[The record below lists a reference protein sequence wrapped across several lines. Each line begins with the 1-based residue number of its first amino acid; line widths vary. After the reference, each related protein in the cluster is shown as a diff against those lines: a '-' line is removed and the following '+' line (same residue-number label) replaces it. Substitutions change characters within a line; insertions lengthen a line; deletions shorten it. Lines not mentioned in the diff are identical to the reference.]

1 MDRDFQQATKH
12 VRKHAAKTLDKM
24 PWIAGGLLGLLAV
37 SLATAPPSLLLLGA
51 NALLGGLFLATY
63 AFSLKH
69 PEWQWLTGML
79 APIFMSLTSVMLSE
93 KLGSSAWY
101 LLQGPLA
108 LFATFSL
115 LALLMRPY
123 LRKLAGIPIK
133 RRHKKAA

>member
-1 MDRDFQQATKH
+1 MDRDYQKATKH

-24 PWIAGGLLGLLAV
+24 PWIAGALLGMLAA
-37 SLATAPPSLLLLGA
+37 SLVTAPPSLPLLAA
-51 NALLGGLFLATY
+51 NALLGGLFLAAY
-63 AFSLKH
+63 AFSLKR
-69 PEWQWLTGML
+69 PEWQWLIGML
-79 APIFMSLTSVMLSE
+79 VLLLILPTSVRLSE

-123 LRKLAGIPIK
+123 LRRLAGIPIK
-133 RRHKKAA
+133 SRHKKAA

>member
-1 MDRDFQQATKH
+1 MDRDYQKATKL
-12 VRKHAAKTLDKM
+12 VRKHAAKTLEQM
-24 PWIAGGLLGLLAV
+24 PWIAGALLGMLAV
-37 SLATAPPSLLLLGA
+37 SLMTAPPSLPQLAA
-51 NALLGGLFLATY
+51 NAVLGGLFLATY
-63 AFSLKH
+63 AFSLKR

-79 APIFMSLTSVMLSE
+79 APIFISLISVKLSE
-93 KLGSSAWY
+93 KLGSNAWY

>member
-1 MDRDFQQATKH
+1 M
-12 VRKHAAKTLDKM
+12 RKQAAKTLDKM
-24 PWIAGGLLGLLAV
+24 PWIAGALLGLLAV
-37 SLATAPPSLLLLGA
+37 SLVTAPPSLPLLAA
-51 NALLGGLFLATY
+51 NALLGGLFLTTY
-63 AFSLKH
+63 AFNLKR

-79 APIFMSLTSVMLSE
+79 VPIYMPLISVILSE

-123 LRKLAGIPIK
+123 LRRLAGIPIK

>member
-1 MDRDFQQATKH
+1 MDRDYQKAAKH

-24 PWIAGGLLGLLAV
+24 PWIAGALLGLLAV
-37 SLATAPPSLLLLGA
+37 SLVTTPPSLPLLAA
-51 NALLGGLFLATY
+51 NALLGGLFLAAY
-63 AFSLKH
+63 AFSLKR

-79 APIFMSLTSVMLSE
+79 VPICMPLISVILSE

>member
-1 MDRDFQQATKH
+1 MDRGYQKATKR

-51 NALLGGLFLATY
+51 NAALGSLFLATY

-79 APIFMSLTSVMLSE
+79 APICMSLTSVMLSE

>member
-1 MDRDFQQATKH
+1 M
-12 VRKHAAKTLDKM
+12 RKHAAKTLDKM

-37 SLATAPPSLLLLGA
+37 SLATAPPLLLLLGA
-51 NALLGGLFLATY
+51 NAVLGGLFLATY

-79 APIFMSLTSVMLSE
+79 APICMSLTSVMLSE

-123 LRKLAGIPIK
+123 LRKLAGIPIR

>member
-1 MDRDFQQATKH
+1 MDRDYQQSTRR
-12 VRKHAAKTLDKM
+12 VRKQAAKTLDKM
-24 PWIAGGLLGLLAV
+24 PWIAGGLLGLLAL
-37 SLATAPPSLLLLGA
+37 SLLMAPPSLPLLAA
-51 NALLGGLFLATY
+51 NAVLGGLFLATY

-79 APIFMSLTSVMLSE
+79 APICMSLISVILSA
-93 KLGSSAWY
+93 KLGSSTWY

-123 LRKLAGIPIK
+123 LRSLVRLPLK
-133 RRHKKAA
+133 RGHKKAA

>member
-1 MDRDFQQATKH
+1 MDRDYQKAAKH

-24 PWIAGGLLGLLAV
+24 PLIAGALLGLLAV
-37 SLATAPPSLLLLGA
+37 SLVTAPPSLPLLGA
-51 NALLGGLFLATY
+51 NAVLGGLFLATY
-63 AFSLKH
+63 AFNLKR

-79 APIFMSLTSVMLSE
+79 VPICMPLISVRLSE
-93 KLGSSAWY
+93 KLGYSDWY

-133 RRHKKAA
+133 RRYKKAA

>member
-1 MDRDFQQATKH
+1 MDRDYKQSAKY
-12 VRKHAAKTLDKM
+12 VRKHAAKTLDQM
-24 PWIAGGLLGLLAV
+24 PWIAGGLLGLLAL
-37 SLATAPPSLLLLGA
+37 SLVLAPPSLPLLAA
-51 NALLGGLFLATY
+51 NAVLGGLFLATY

-79 APIFMSLTSVMLSE
+79 APICMSLISVKLSE

-123 LRKLAGIPIK
+123 LRKMAGIPIK